1 MKFVHDVEKC
11 MDCGTFFSVPV
22 LSSFLL
28 ADFDCP
34 CCGSDCSRWLRFGTV
49 HFDNPKT
56 ITKIVGVYNE
66 EERRK
71 DE

>member
-22 LSSFLL
+22 LLSFSL

-34 CCGSDCSRWLRFGTV
+34 CCGSDCSRWLRYGTV

-56 ITKIVGVYNE
+56 ILDIVEVYNE
-66 EERRK
+66 RERAKKR
-71 DE
+71 